1 MNHKPMR
8 EGYLLSNFYF
18 VWEAMHPLPPLNSPL
33 IYLGMSLLT
42 SKLPECASA
51 MAFHQTN
58 LIWTLI
64 TRSQVTQETLCVNS
78 AYQAHMR
85 AGKHNS

>member
-1 MNHKPMR
+1 MFSSYAHKNTSLAAK
-8 EGYLLSNFYF
+8 EGSAAN
-18 VWEAMHPLPPLNSPL
+18 APPLPPLNPPL

-58 LIWTLI
+58 LIWTVINYYI
-64 TRSQVTQETLCVNS
+64 TGYPGNFMCEQCIPGSHESRET
-78 AYQAHMR
+78 
-85 AGKHNS
+85 